1 MKPTKEPSKDFRQAV
16 MDIIADAECNLDA
29 PSEKQLTTDEFTD
42 SILALCKEMLVPE
55 KALFN
60 VKLDDDDDVMRID
73 GWNACREHLLK
84 QLGEK

>member
-42 SILALCKEMLVPE
+42 RILALCKEMLVPDRQGVDTT
-55 KALFN
+55 N
-60 VKLDDDDDVMRID
+60 VFI
-73 GWNACREHLLK
+73 GWNACRQHLLK

>member
-1 MKPTKEPSKDFRQAV
+1 MSKEPSKDFRQAV

-42 SILALCKEMLVPE
+42 RILALCKEMLVRAEFEPDCYEPE
-55 KALFN
+55 NCSCAEKF
-60 VKLDDDDDVMRID
+60 RQ
-73 GWNACREHLLK
+73 HLLK